1 MGDWRKK
8 IDLPLEQVLRV
19 SKEVFGKT
27 SFDAGMQLMHKIA
40 SSASS
45 LTPIGT
51 QRTRKMIPR
60 DSDYVLRG
68 VTYKGSTKA
77 LEYYTQKKRG
87 VQVMQLPPDYL
98 PQLQDRILAKMWPIR
113 RRGLAKKSWMYAWNK
128 NMYGL
133 AKHPPSD
140 LDVFRSGER
149 EISFR
154 LRNFLSYLEKILPPM
169 AIQRAIRNGTRAL
182 LGWAEKTYMK
192 RIGQEVIRAWG
203 R

>member
-1 MGDWRKK
+1 
-8 IDLPLEQVLRV
+8 
-19 SKEVFGKT
+19 
-27 SFDAGMQLMHKIA
+27 
-40 SSASS
+40 
-45 LTPIGT
+45 
-51 QRTRKMIPR
+51 
-60 DSDYVLRG
+60 
-68 VTYKGSTKA
+68 
-77 LEYYTQKKRG
+77 
-87 VQVMQLPPDYL
+87 
-98 PQLQDRILAKMWPIR
+98 
-113 RRGLAKKSWMYAWNK
+113 MYAWNK